1 MAKTNGNVS
10 VVFVSTIDEG
20 RGDFRDNLLHKRLL
34 KKTPFIR
41 SWRGKGIQGPERGL
55 DSESQF

>member
-1 MAKTNGNVS
+1 MAKTNRNDS
-10 VVFVSTIDEG
+10 VVFVSTIDGG
-20 RGDFRDNLLHKRLL
+20 RGGFRDHLLHKRLL

-41 SWRGKGIQGPERGL
+41 SWHGKGIQGPKRGL

>member
-1 MAKTNGNVS
+1 MAKTNGNVA

-20 RGDFRDNLLHKRLL
+20 RGDLRAELLHKRLL

-41 SWRGKGIQGPERGL
+41 SWHGKGIQGPERGL